1 MQLFVTCPKG
11 IEDLLFAELEALGA
25 EQCRQTIAGVSC
37 QGHEQLAY
45 NIILRSRLANRV
57 LWVLDKSPVNSSD
70 SLYSAVKALP
80 WQQWLNSS
88 LSLTVDFSGSHV
100 AIKHTQFGAQRVK
113 DAIVDYWREK
123 GFERPNVDRQNPD
136 YRVNARLHKAELTL
150 SLDLT
155 GFSLHERGYRLE
167 QGAAPLKENLA
178 AAILLRAGWQEIAA
192 TGGAL
197 CDPMCGSG
205 TLLMEGALIA
215 ADAPIGAM
223 RARSYSFENFTGFDV
238 NQWRAAL
245 TTAKEQWASG
255 LNNLKNSIVGFDQ
268 HGPVLTAALNN
279 AKRIGISDKCT
290 FTRSTIENVQISDS
304 LPKGLVITNPP
315 YGARLGE
322 VEALK
327 ETYHN
332 LANQMKVQFSGWKL
346 GVFTGNPELAQ
357 HMRLRANKKNKLFN
371 GAIACEL
378 HLFDVLDQQSATLR
392 EGEATAA
399 RPEVYKMTDGA
410 QMVANRLKKNQKA
423 LAKWLKTAPTN
434 AYRLYDADMPEYSA
448 AIDFYDGRLHIQEYA
463 PPKKVDMKAAASRF
477 KEIIAAVCDVF
488 ECEPS
493 DLSIK
498 TRERLR
504 GTKQYEKAESSADDF
519 VVTEGKAKLW
529 VNLHKYLDTGL
540 FLDHRPLRLRIG
552 EEAQGKRFLNL
563 FAYTATASVHAAL
576 GGASRTVS
584 VDMSKTYLSWAE
596 RNFELN
602 HIHSNAHECVQSDVF
617 KYLQNVREGFDLIML
632 DPPSFS
638 NSKRMDDVLDIQR
651 DHVKLIKRCLDIL
664 SPNGVLYFSNNLR
677 TFKLDYESLPAANID
692 DITEQTIDID
702 FARNRKIHQCFR
714 ITHKKR

>member
-11 IEDLLFAELEALGA
+11 IEDLLLAELVALGA
-25 EQCRQTIAGVSC
+25 EDCRQTIAGVSC
-37 QGHEQLAY
+37 HGHERLAY
-45 NIILRSRLANRV
+45 AIILRSRLANRV
-57 LWVLDKSPVNSSD
+57 LWILDKAQVNSSD
-70 SLYSAVKALP
+70 SLYEAVKALP
-80 WQQWLNSS
+80 WQQWLTAR
-88 LSLTVDFSGSHV
+88 LSLAVDFSGSHH

-113 DAIVDYWREK
+113 DAVVDYWREK

-136 YRVNARLHKAELTL
+136 YRINARLYKGELTIA
-150 SLDLT
+150 LDLS

-167 QGAAPLKENLA
+167 QGTAPLKENLA
-178 AAILLRAGWQEIAA
+178 AAILMRASWPEIAA
-192 TGGAL
+192 AGGTL

-205 TLLMEGALIA
+205 TLLMEGALMA
-215 ADAPIGAM
+215 AKAPIGAQRD
-223 RARSYSFENFTGFDV
+223 RAYSFENFTGFDV
-238 NQWRAAL
+238 AQWQAAL
-245 TTAKEQWASG
+245 SEAKAEWASG
-255 LNNLKNSIVGFDQ
+255 LQALANPIIGFDQ
-268 HGPVLTAALNN
+268 YGPVLRAATNN
-279 AKRIGISDKCT
+279 AKRLGIAGQCQFNHSAM
-290 FTRSTIENVQISDS
+290 EQIVLPEP

-327 ETYHN
+327 GTYHN
-332 LANQMKVQFSGWKL
+332 LAAMVKTQFAGWRL

-357 HMRLRANKKNKLFN
+357 HMRLRASKKNKLFN

-378 HLFDVLDQQSATLR
+378 HLFDVMDHSHATLR
-392 EGEATAA
+392 EGEATEA

-410 QMVANRLKKNQKA
+410 EMLANRLRKNQKA

-434 AYRLYDADMPEYSA
+434 AYRLYDADMPEYAA
-448 AIDFYDGRLHIQEYA
+448 AIDVYDGRLHVQEYA
-463 PPKKVDMKAAASRF
+463 PPKTIDAKAATARF
-477 KEIIAAVCDVF
+477 KEIIAAVCHVF

-493 DLSIK
+493 ELSIK

-504 GTKQYEKAESSADDF
+504 GNMQYEKADSMGEDF

-540 FLDHRPLRLRIG
+540 FLDHRPLRLRIA
-552 EEAQGKRFLNL
+552 EEVQGKRFLNL

-584 VDMSKTYLSWAE
+584 VDMSKTYLSWAQ

-602 HIHSNAHECVQSDVF
+602 HIHSQAHECVHGDVF
-617 KYLQNVREGFDLIML
+617 KYLQTVREGFDVIML

-638 NSKRMDDVLDIQR
+638 NSKRMDDVLDVQR

-664 SPNGVLYFSNNLR
+664 TPGGVLYFSNNLR
-677 TFKLDYESLPAANID
+677 TFKLDYEALAAAKVE
-692 DITEQTIDID
+692 DITEQTIDTD

-714 ITHKKR
+714 ITHAPR